1 MNLVE
6 RTDLRDIHYLN
17 SLKFKEFK
25 AYVKSKD
32 KSDKDLQV
40 LFDKL
45 KKFCEEHIKGKGE
58 FKRTYHH
65 TLSTPL
71 EAGGRLFC
79 GGSIQG
85 FPKAIRGFLF
95 GKTTTDIDFQNCH
108 PKVLL
113 WICKKHKIDCE
124 ELEKYCENRD
134 DILACFPDREIAKN
148 AYLSALND
156 EKPCYKLN
164 KYPAELTKP
173 FKAYDKEVKLIQKK
187 ILEIE
192 EYKPC
197 VETVPSNRAYNFN
210 GSAINRVMCYEENKM
225 LQIVLDKLAE
235 KETELCALMFDGCM
249 PYGNFY
255 GDEALL
261 AELMDAVNNSERY
274 RDILN
279 IVITYKEHSTEIVVP
294 ESFVSPAE
302 RENKLKGLTIVSN
315 ELEACEVIVER
326 LKNRVVNCGS
336 VLWYRGDDCVWRC
349 EVKFVNSSIADFIVN
364 SGILKLD
371 KDDEPCDF
379 VQNYK
384 VSNNVKTLVVNKFL
398 TMTSNED
405 WLKTKKS
412 TSFNKLLFNNGYLN
426 FNSREFVPLDKLDD
440 EIYFFE
446 KCPYDF
452 EYSEPVE
459 IEDVRKRF
467 FTDPLGLECGK
478 YFSTM
483 LGRAIA
489 GDVMK
494 RFIFCVGEGNTGK
507 STLTQAVEMACGGYF
522 GTFNAGCLAYK
533 ETSNDEA
540 QQLRWLMLLQTKRII
555 ISNEIKVNHKLDA
568 NAIKKMSSGGKDK
581 IVARGHG
588 GNESEYPFTALA
600 IANMNDACEVA
611 PKDDALNNRVKSF
624 TYRKVYVPEVSN
636 EETELLADPNV
647 DAEVLTPEFRLKF
660 INLLITDYCDFIE
673 NGEPDEPEEVVA
685 SKEKWFGISKDSIIN
700 SVLEDFEFTGNEEHY
715 IRAKD
720 LKQWIK
726 ERDLKITDTKLGMEL
741 GKYVRANGLNVVNKP
756 KKLNGKT
763 QTCWIGMKWITET
776 EEIEEH

>member
-25 AYVKSKD
+25 TYVKSKD
-32 KSDKDLQV
+32 KSDKDIQV

-45 KKFCEEHIKGKGE
+45 KKYCGEIIKGKGE
-58 FKRTYHH
+58 FKRTYSH

-85 FPKAIRGFLF
+85 FPKQIRGFLF
-95 GKTTTDIDFQNCH
+95 GKTTTDVDFQNCH
-108 PKVLL
+108 PKILL
-113 WICKKHKIDCE
+113 WICKKHKIYCE
-124 ELEKYCENRD
+124 ELEKYCENRE
-134 DILACFPDREIAKN
+134 DILASFPDRELAKN

-156 EKPCYKLN
+156 EKPCLKMN
-164 KYPAELTKP
+164 KWTAELTKP
-173 FKAYDKEVKLIQKK
+173 FKAYDKEVKKIQQK

-197 VETVPSNRAYNFN
+197 VNTVPENRKYNFN

-225 LQIVLDKLAE
+225 LQIVIDKFAE
-235 KETELCALMFDGCM
+235 KEIELSALMFDGCM
-249 PYGNFY
+249 PYGDFY
-255 GDEALL
+255 NDEALL
-261 AELMDAVNNSERY
+261 GELMDAVNTSERY
-274 RDILN
+274 RDTLN

-294 ESFVSPAE
+294 ESFITPTE
-302 RENKLKGLTIVSN
+302 KENKLKGLTIVSN
-315 ELEACEVIVER
+315 ELEACEIIVER
-326 LKNRVVNCGS
+326 LKNRVINCGS

-349 EVKFVNSSIADFIVN
+349 ENKYVDACTSTFVLN

-384 VSNNVKTLVVNKFL
+384 TSNNVKTLVVKEFL
-398 TMTSNED
+398 KKTTDED

-412 TSFNKLLFNNGYLN
+412 TSFNKILFSNGFLN
-426 FNSREFVPLDKLDD
+426 FNTKQFLPLDKLDD
-440 EIYFFE
+440 ETYFFE

-452 EYSEPVE
+452 NFVE
-459 IEDVRKRF
+459 TEEVEDVRKRF
-467 FTDPLGLECGK
+467 FTDPLGYECGK
-478 YFSTM
+478 YYSTM

-494 RFIFCVGEGNTGK
+494 RFIFCVGAGNTGK
-507 STLTQAVEMACGGYF
+507 STLTQALEMACGGFF

-555 ISNEIKVNHKLDA
+555 VSNEIKINHKLDA
-568 NAIKKMSSGGKDK
+568 NSVKKMSSGGKDK
-581 IVARGHG
+581 IVARLHG
-588 GNESEYPFTALA
+588 GNESESPFTALA
-600 IANMNDACEVA
+600 IANMNDACEIA

-624 TYRKVYVPEVSN
+624 TYNKVYVAEVTDESSQ
-636 EETELLADPNV
+636 LLGDPNV
-647 DAEVLTPEFRLKF
+647 DTEVLTPEFRVKF
-660 INLLITDYCDFIE
+660 INLLIGDYTEFLE
-673 NGEPDEPEEVVA
+673 KGEPDEPEEVVV
-685 SKEKWFGISKDSIIN
+685 SKEMWFGISKDSIIN
-700 SVLEDFEFTGNEEHY
+700 SVLEDFEFTENEEHY
-715 IRAKD
+715 VRAKD
-720 LKQWIK
+720 LKEWIK
-726 ERDLKITDTKLGMEL
+726 QRNLKITDTKLGMEL
-741 GKYVRANGLNVVNKP
+741 KKYVTANGLNVVNKP
-756 KKLNGKT
+756 KKLGGKT
-763 QTCWIGMKWITET
+763 ATCWIGMRITSEM
-776 EEIEEH
+776 EVEY

>member
-1 MNLVE
+1 MNLIE
-6 RTDLRDIHYLN
+6 KCDLRDIHYLN

-25 AYVKSKD
+25 SYVNKSD

-45 KKFCEEHIKGKGE
+45 KKFCGELIKGKGE

-95 GKTTTDIDFQNCH
+95 GKTTTDVDFQNCH
-108 PKVLL
+108 PKILL
-113 WICKKHKIDCE
+113 WVCKKNKIDCD
-124 ELEKYCENRD
+124 ELEKYCVNRD
-134 DILACFPDREIAKN
+134 EILDSFPDRDVAKN

-164 KYPAELTKP
+164 KYPTEITKP
-173 FKAYDKEVKLIQKK
+173 FKLFDKEVKKIQKE
-187 ILEIE
+187 ILKIE
-192 EYKPC
+192 EYKSC
-197 VETVPSNRAYNFN
+197 TETVPENRKYNFN

-225 LQIVLDKLAE
+225 LQMVIDKLAE
-235 KETELCALMFDGCM
+235 KEVYLSALMFDGCM
-249 PYGNFY
+249 PYGNY
-255 GDEALL
+255 YNDEALL
-261 AELMDAVNNSERY
+261 AELTEAVNTSDRY
-274 RDILN
+274 RDMN
-279 IVITYKEHSTEIVVP
+279 IVITYKEHATDIVVP
-294 ESFVSPAE
+294 ESFITPTE
-302 RENKLKGLTIVSN
+302 KENKLKGLTIVSN
-315 ELEACEVIVER
+315 ELEACEIIVER
-326 LKNRVVNCGS
+326 LKNKVVNCQS
-336 VLWYRGDDCVWRC
+336 VLWCRGNDCVWRC
-349 EVKFVNSSIADFIVN
+349 ENKFVNAYVGNFVVN
-364 SGILKLD
+364 SGILRLD

-384 VSNNVKTLVVNKFL
+384 VSQNVKKLVIDKFL
-398 TMTSNED
+398 EGTENED

-412 TSFNKLLFNNGYLN
+412 TSINNILFNNGFYN
-426 FNSREFVPLDKLDD
+426 FNTAEFLPLKSLSD
-440 EIYFFE
+440 EVYFFE

-452 EYSEPVE
+452 SFVE
-459 IEDVRKRF
+459 KTDIDDIRKRF
-467 FTDPLGLECGK
+467 FTDPLGYECGK

-483 LGRAIA
+483 IARAIA

-494 RFIFCVGEGNTGK
+494 RFIFCIGAGNTGK
-507 STLTQAVEMACGGYF
+507 STLTQAIEMSCGGFF

-568 NAIKKMSSGGKDK
+568 NSIKKMSSGGKDK

-588 GNESEYPFTALA
+588 GNECEYPYTALA

-624 TYRKVYVPEVSN
+624 TYNKPYVPVVTD
-636 EETELLADPNV
+636 ETCELLADPNV
-647 DAEVLTPEFRLKF
+647 DTEVYSLEFRVKF
-660 INLLITDYCDFIE
+660 MNLLIADYLEFLKSGEID
-673 NGEPDEPEEVVA
+673 EPDEVVE
-685 SKEKWFGISKDSIIN
+685 SKEMWFGISKDSIIN
-700 SVLEDFEFTGNEEHY
+700 SVLEDFEFTGLENDY
-715 IRAKD
+715 VKSKD
-720 LKQWIK
+720 FKNWIK
-726 ERDLKITDTKLGMEL
+726 DRDLKITDTKLGIEL
-741 GKYVRANGLNVVNKP
+741 KKYIAKNNLTGKVYNKS
-756 KKLNGKT
+756 KKIGGKT
-763 QTCWIGMKWITET
+763 YVCWFGMKLIYET
-776 EEIEEH
+776 DEC